1 MRKRR
6 RTSPMSMASSESAL
20 SPAIRLWILRL
31 LVPLGGSRKFV
42 SSLGWDNDHLAEV
55 LGFGSYCP
63 LNDDE
68 PFRSTDAVKSLREKH
83 IQQELERADQSFL
96 DGLPAALIQN
106 ADMLCSRLGL
116 TSVERDILVFTVM
129 LQSEAELRV
138 ASDYLGNLTNSK
150 VVAALAVL
158 LGHPEGDI
166 SRAMAGSSKL
176 VSSGLVYFSDRYADD
191 MYSRLQL
198 LSEQFASRMM
208 NGVSDPLLL
217 IRDTVAPAQPSTL
230 SVADYPHA
238 ALDVEL
244 LLAYLEHALKE
255 GRQGVNIFIYGPP
268 GTGKTE
274 LARLVGGALNCEL
287 LEIAAEDEDGDPI
300 KGEQRLRAYRAAQ
313 SFFTQHRAVLVFD
326 EAEDIFNDGS
336 PFGGRSTAQLRKAWF
351 NRILETSHVPTI
363 WLSNSRHG
371 LDGAFIRRFDL
382 SFRLDV
388 PPESQRK
395 AILARIAGDYLSTS
409 DLALLSSADC
419 LAPAVMTRAVSVLEA
434 IRDKVPDESLSD
446 HLKHLINNTL
456 ETQGHGRL
464 ESQSCLTLPAYYDPA
479 LINTDID
486 LASIGRKLAEATSA
500 RICLYGPPGTGKT
513 AFGHWLATQ
522 LDKRLL
528 VKRGS
533 DLLGRYVGETEARI
547 ASAFRAARED
557 DAILLIDEVDSFLRD
572 RRGAVNSWE
581 QTMVNEMLTQ
591 MESFNG
597 LFIASTNLMDGLDQ
611 AALRRFDIKLKFDY
625 LKAEQAWI
633 LLCRQCEAF
642 GLPEPSLALKAELAR
657 LPAVT
662 PGDFAVVAKQNRFR
676 KFSSAEGILTF
687 LLEEQNLKEGGQFNR
702 RGIGFMH

>member
-6 RTSPMSMASSESAL
+6 RTSSLSSAGEGIL
-20 SPAIRLWILRL
+20 FPTLQLWILRI

-42 SSLGWDNDHLAEV
+42 SAMGWDSDNLAEA
-55 LGFGSYCP
+55 LGLNAYCP
-63 LNDDE
+63 LNDEE
-68 PFRSTDAVKSLREKH
+68 PFHTADALRLLRDKLLH
-83 IQQELERADQSFL
+83 LESESDCLSVV
-96 DGLPAALIQN
+96 DGLPAELLKN
-106 ADMLCSRLGL
+106 AEMLCSRLGL
-116 TSVERDILVFTVM
+116 TTVERDILVFTVM
-129 LQSEAELRV
+129 LQSETALQF
-138 ASDYLGNLTNSK
+138 ASDYLGNLTNAK

-158 LGHPEGDI
+158 VGHPEADI
-166 SRAMAGSSKL
+166 SRAMSGNSKL
-176 VSSGLVYFSDRYADD
+176 VSSGLVFFSDRYADE
-191 MYSRLQL
+191 MHSRLQV
-198 LSEQFASRMM
+198 LSEQFAGRMM
-208 NGVSDPLLL
+208 SCVSDPLLL
-217 IRDTVAPAQPSTL
+217 IRDTVAPGQPSTL
-230 SVADYPHA
+230 SVADYPHVA
-238 ALDVEL
+238 KDVNL
-244 LLAYLEHALKE
+244 LLAYLENALKE

-274 LARLVGGALNCEL
+274 LARLLGGELSCEL

-313 SFFTQHRAVLVFD
+313 SFFAQHRAVLVFD

-351 NRILETSHVPTI
+351 NRLLETSQVPTI

-395 AILARIAGDYLSTS
+395 VILERIAGDYLSAS

-434 IRDKVPDESLSD
+434 IRDKVPDDSLSD

-464 ESQSCLTLPAYYDPA
+464 EPQSCLALPAYYDPD
-479 LINTDID
+479 LINTEAD
-486 LASIGRKLAEATSA
+486 LASIGKELAETTSA

-513 AFGHWLATQ
+513 AFGHWLASQ

-533 DLLGRYVGETEARI
+533 DLLGKFIGETEARI

-572 RRGAVNSWE
+572 RRGSVHSWE
-581 QTMVNEMLTQ
+581 QSMVNEMLTQ

-625 LKAEQAWI
+625 LKSEQAWT

-642 GLPEPSLALKAELAR
+642 GLPQPPLALQADLTR
-657 LPAVT
+657 LSGVT

-676 KFSSAEGILTF
+676 KFASAGDILAF
-687 LLEEQNLKEGGQFNR
+687 LLGEQALKEGGQFTR
-702 RGIGFMH
+702 RGIGFVH